1 MKYALVFLV
10 LTVSAMSQ
18 NKQTAQADSLVWFTP
33 TEVNAIATRM
43 KVLNYKLAWFDSL
56 TYEYKMQVKD
66 GAKLVAIKDSIIR
79 KREQQ
84 IKLHE
89 ANAALDAQNMELL
102 KRQIDAMRPSV
113 FENPALWCTVGLGLG
128 YLLFHN

>member
-1 MKYALVFLV
+1 MKHALIFII
-10 LTVSAMSQ
+10 LTVAAASQ
-18 NKQTAQADSLVWFTP
+18 SKQTAQADSLVWFTP

-66 GAKLVAIKDSIIR
+66 GARLVVVKDSIIR

-89 ANAALDAQNMELL
+89 TNAALDAQNMELL
-102 KRQIDAMRPSV
+102 KRQIEAQRPTV
-113 FENPALWCTVGLGLG
+113 FENPALWCTIGLGLG

>member
-1 MKYALVFLV
+1 MKHALIFII
-10 LTVSAMSQ
+10 LTVAAVSQ
-18 NKQTAQADSLVWFTP
+18 SKQTAQADSLVWFTP

-66 GAKLVAIKDSIIR
+66 GARLVVVKDSIIR

-89 ANAALDAQNMELL
+89 TNAALDAQNMELL
-102 KRQIDAMRPSV
+102 KRQIEAQRPTV
-113 FENPALWCTVGLGLG
+113 FENPALWCTIGLGLG